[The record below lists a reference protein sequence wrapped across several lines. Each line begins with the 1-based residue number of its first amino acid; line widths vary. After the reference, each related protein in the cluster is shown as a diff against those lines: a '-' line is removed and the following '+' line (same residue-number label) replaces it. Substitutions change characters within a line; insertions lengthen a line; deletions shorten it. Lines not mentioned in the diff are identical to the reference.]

1 MGGCSV
7 LVLLSLLTAM
17 GLVLFSVFLGAAGLF
32 LVATVVAIVFAVRTS
47 KRRERGKKLGALIAI
62 PIVLYAVSV
71 PVLIYFAVKWIPLV
85 MAG

>member
-17 GLVLFSVFLGAAGLF
+17 GLVLFSVFLGAVGLF